1 MGPYRRLQL
10 QWSSHRLLARTEYIT
25 VAKHRRMEARPV
37 AHLQVQNIGQVQR
50 GQWQQRR
57 TSFNFKPSAQPP
69 RSGSIWPSVATSC
82 RTIRSSNKLNS
93 TELNHVVPRHPN
105 FSYRSRLPSVFLLSY
120 KNHTAAHPYPLLFH
134 PQHPHSKPSTDLH
147 ITDPHTSS
155 IKLPLGP
162 TLQWITQFQAA
173 HPQAPPKPAQPP
185 STPVPRATWAPQA
198 PRTLPVDSRI
208 TWTRVSVLY
217 LPSRVDRI
225 NQYPT
230 VLESVAD

>member
-120 KNHTAAHPYPLLFH
+120 KTTPQPTHIHCYSTLSILTQSLQPTSTSPIHTHPASNSP
-134 PQHPHSKPSTDLH
+134 
-147 ITDPHTSS
+147 
-155 IKLPLGP
+155 
-162 TLQWITQFQAA
+162 
-173 HPQAPPKPAQPP
+173 
-185 STPVPRATWAPQA
+185 
-198 PRTLPVDSRI
+198 
-208 TWTRVSVLY
+208 
-217 LPSRVDRI
+217 
-225 NQYPT
+225 
-230 VLESVAD
+230 